1 MQRGLVPGPAGS
13 RPRPGHALSFAGAWE
28 RAMSFR
34 NLKIAYKMT
43 LVLLIMAATTL
54 AAVLYANVKTGQ
66 IITDY
71 ADLTENRSPA
81 LLAVVRANVR
91 ANNFDISLVRAITFP
106 NEDLDAVLKNAATYN
121 KEMRDYLVQ
130 AAKLDPENASFY
142 RQYAQGFDPFYA
154 DMVRGIE
161 LVRAG
166 KLEEAKALAQKF
178 LPAIT
183 AHRRSSTPVINAVG
197 TRIST
202 NSDRLQ
208 DEVAGVRLTN
218 YLVVGGGILVALIIG
233 FLISRGAVAA
243 PIIRLGATMR
253 RLAEGD
259 LSAEVEGQDG
269 RDEVGGMAQ
278 AVEVF
283 KQNAIAARDLEER
296 QKEMEADAQRQ
307 RKAELARLADMFEGA
322 VGSIVS
328 GVATATVRLQG
339 TASTLTQ
346 TAASTQSLSSGVANA
361 SDQASNNVQTV
372 AAAAEELA
380 SSVSEISRQVETSS
394 QIATEAV
401 RQAQKTDARIGTLS
415 QAASRIG
422 DVVELITA
430 IAGQT
435 NLLALNATIEAARA
449 GDAGKGFAVVAQ
461 EVKAL
466 AAQTGKATEEISGQ
480 ITEIQQATA
489 ESVQAMK
496 EIGETINRIAEIA
509 QAIAAAVQEQGT
521 ATAEISRNIQQ
532 AAAGTAQVSTN
543 IAEVTRGAAATGEAS
558 EDVMQSARA
567 LAQQGESLKTQ
578 VDGFLNTVRAA

>member
-1 MQRGLVPGPAGS
+1 
-13 RPRPGHALSFAGAWE
+13 
-28 RAMSFR
+28 MSFR

-121 KEMRDYLVQ
+121 KEMRDYLGQ

-259 LSAEVEGQDG
+259 LSAEVEGQDR

-296 QKEMEADAQRQ
+296 QKEMEAETQRQ

-567 LAQQGESLKTQ
+567 LAQQGESLKVQ